1 VRIPKRQCVS
11 CAGTGRQIDS
21 VLLGP
26 LMQQLRNK
34 SGMTQAAVA
43 ERMGVSVGYVIALES
58 GNRNWNDELIRR
70 FQKAVK

>member
-1 VRIPKRQCVS
+1 
-11 CAGTGRQIDS
+11 
-21 VLLGP
+21 
-26 LMQQLRNK
+26 MQQLRNK